1 MCPLSWSARM
11 KICRLSR
18 GRQRNDLF
26 YRPSNNGSFS
36 RIGSLHAAQWERK
49 KKEKKKG
56 GSTAVILQQLPAV
69 SDRFRLR
76 SR

>member
-49 KKEKKKG
+49 KKEKKRRLDSCDLAAVAG
-56 GSTAVILQQLPAV
+56 GV
-69 SDRFRLR
+69 
-76 SR
+76 

>member
-36 RIGSLHAAQWERK
+36 RIGSLHAAQWKGRGK
-49 KKEKKKG
+49 KKKG
-56 GSTAVILQQLPAV
+56 GSTVVILQQLPAV